1 MPRLILP
8 RLLVVGAVSLAAATA
23 AIAHHGFSWAE
34 AEQIE
39 LTGTITAI
47 SFAPP
52 HPSMQVQAEDGIWTV
67 ELSNPGKTQRSG
79 FVEGVADV
87 GDAVTLIGN
96 RSKDPEELRMKAVR
110 VTVGTRTFDIY
121 PERIQTN

>member
-1 MPRLILP
+1 MR
-8 RLLVVGAVSLAAATA
+8 RSLLRA
-23 AIAHHGFSWAE
+23 AIATIVLTPFASTMVMAHHGWSWAE

-39 LTGTITAI
+39 LSGTITAI

-52 HPSMQVQAEDGIWTV
+52 HPSMEVQADGGVWKV

-96 RSKDPEELRMKAVR
+96 RSKDREELRMKAVR
-110 VTVGTRTFDIY
+110 VMVGNKTYDIY
-121 PERIQTN
+121 PERIEIN

>member
-1 MPRLILP
+1 MRLPIPRITAALF
-8 RLLVVGAVSLAAATA
+8 VSAAMATA
-23 AIAHHGFSWAE
+23 AAAHHGWSWAE

-39 LTGTITAI
+39 LSGTITSI

-52 HPSMQVQAEDGIWTV
+52 HPSMEVQADDGLWTV

-79 FVEGVADV
+79 FVEGVANV

-96 RSKDPEELRMKAVR
+96 RSRNRDELRMKAVR
-110 VTVGTRTFDIY
+110 VIVGTKTYDIY
-121 PERIQTN
+121 PERIETN

>member
-1 MPRLILP
+1 MLRMLLPKLILA
-8 RLLVVGAVSLAAATA
+8 GAVGMSAATA
-23 AIAHHGFSWAE
+23 ATAHHGWSWAE

-39 LTGTITAI
+39 LTGTITSI

-52 HPSMQVQAEDGIWTV
+52 HPSMEVQAEDGVWTV

-79 FVEGVADV
+79 FVEGVASV

-96 RSKDPEELRMKAVR
+96 RSKDREELRMKAVR
-110 VTVGTRTFDIY
+110 VMVGNKTYDIY
-121 PERIQTN
+121 PERIETN

>member
-1 MPRLILP
+1 MLRMLFPK
-8 RLLVVGAVSLAAATA
+8 LLVAGALGMFTATA
-23 AIAHHGFSWAE
+23 ATAHHGFSWAE

-39 LTGTITAI
+39 LTGTITEI

-52 HPSMQVQAEDGIWTV
+52 HPSMQVQAEDGVWTV

-79 FVEGVADV
+79 FVEGVASV

-96 RSKDPEELRMKAVR
+96 RSKDRDELRMKAVR
-110 VTVGTRTFDIY
+110 VMVGNKTYDIY

>member
-1 MPRLILP
+1 MLRMLLP
-8 RLLVVGAVSLAAATA
+8 KLLVAGALGTFAATTA
-23 AIAHHGFSWAE
+23 TAHHGFSWAE

-39 LTGTITAI
+39 LTGTITEI

-52 HPSMQVQAEDGIWTV
+52 HPSMQVQAEDGVWTV

-79 FVEGVADV
+79 FVEGVANV

-110 VTVGTRTFDIY
+110 VTVGNKTYDIY
-121 PERIQTN
+121 PERIETN

>member
-1 MPRLILP
+1 VLTPFASTM
-8 RLLVVGAVSLAAATA
+8 VM
-23 AIAHHGFSWAE
+23 AHHGWSWAE

-39 LTGTITAI
+39 LSGTITAI

-52 HPSMQVQAEDGIWTV
+52 HPSMEVQADGGVWKV

-96 RSKDPEELRMKAVR
+96 RSKDREELRMKAVR
-110 VTVGTRTFDIY
+110 VMVGNKTYDIY
-121 PERIQTN
+121 PERIETN

>member
-1 MPRLILP
+1 MLRTLLP
-8 RLLVVGAVSLAAATA
+8 KLLVAGALGTLAATTAT
-23 AIAHHGFSWAE
+23 AHHGFSWAE

-39 LTGTITAI
+39 LTGTITEI

-52 HPSMQVQAEDGIWTV
+52 HPSMQVQAEDGVWTV

-79 FVEGVADV
+79 FVEGVANV

-110 VTVGTRTFDIY
+110 VTVGNKTYDIY
-121 PERIQTN
+121 PERIETN

>member
-1 MPRLILP
+1 MR
-8 RLLVVGAVSLAAATA
+8 RTLLRA
-23 AIAHHGFSWAE
+23 AIATAVLTPFASTMVMAHHGWSWAE

-39 LTGTITAI
+39 LSGTITAI

-52 HPSMQVQAEDGIWTV
+52 HPSMEVQADGGVWKV

-96 RSKDPEELRMKAVR
+96 RSKDREELRMKAVR
-110 VTVGTRTFDIY
+110 VMVGNKTYDIY
-121 PERIQTN
+121 PERIETN